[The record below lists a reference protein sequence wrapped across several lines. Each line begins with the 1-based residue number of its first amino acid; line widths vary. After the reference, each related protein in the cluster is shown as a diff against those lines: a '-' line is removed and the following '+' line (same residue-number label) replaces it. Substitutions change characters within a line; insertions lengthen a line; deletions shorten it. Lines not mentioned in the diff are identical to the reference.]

1 MVLQSAL
8 AQQSPASG
16 DTIQE
21 AIFTLQATG
30 ASFSKGDVVCLHINT
45 GNFTWDTFTTPA
57 AGDLSSGIFGVCMED
72 IAQNASGKVLV
83 RGKVNCF
90 TKATAGTVTNGTL
103 MTVRTTKD
111 LEADRATYGLNQHKF
126 VGRALFTGAVG
137 GSRTLRDVMFDGI
150 HGWGGIFGGA
160 G

>member
-1 MVLQSAL
+1 MALQSAT
-8 AQQSPASG
+8 ADQSPASG
-16 DTIQE
+16 YTIQE
-21 AIFTLQATG
+21 DPFVLQATA

-45 GNFTWDTFTTPA
+45 ATLTWDTFTTPA
-57 AGDLSSGIFGVCMED
+57 AGDLTGGIFGVCLED
-72 IAQNASGKVLV
+72 IAQNAFGRVLV

-90 TKATAGTVTNGTL
+90 TKATAGTVANGTL

-137 GSRTLRDVMFDGI
+137 STRTLRDVMFDGLT
-150 HGWGGIFGGA
+150 GWGGIFGGA